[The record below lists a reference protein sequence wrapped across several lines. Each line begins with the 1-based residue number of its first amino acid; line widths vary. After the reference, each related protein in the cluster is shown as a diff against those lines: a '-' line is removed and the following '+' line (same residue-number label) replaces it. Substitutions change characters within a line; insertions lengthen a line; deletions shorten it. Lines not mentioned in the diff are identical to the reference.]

1 MDYVGRIF
9 RPPSEAQSLLLQVT
23 VGCSHNGCTYC
34 DMYSGVSF
42 RVKPWETVHADI
54 CEAANLGPNVRRV
67 FLCDGDALILPTR
80 KLIAILEAIRA
91 EMPWIE
97 RVGVYGDTRSVGRK
111 SVDELTALRKAGL
124 GIVYH
129 GAETGSDAV
138 MAHIDKGGT
147 RDECLETARRLR
159 EAGITHSV
167 MVLLGIGGKELSE
180 EHARETASMLSAM
193 SPRYVG
199 ALTTTLVP
207 GTPLHAAA
215 KRGEFTLPSPFEMLL
230 ELRTIVA
237 DSQFTHTRFSC
248 NHASNYLPMRMDLP
262 RDKDAVLGALDQV
275 IADGD
280 RGALKPE
287 YLRGL

>member
-42 RVKPWETVHADI
+42 RAKPWETIIADI
-54 CEAANLGPNVRRV
+54 EEAATMGPVVRRV
-67 FLCDGDALILPTR
+67 FLCDGDALILSTR
-80 KLIAILEAIRA
+80 QLLRILEAIRA
-91 EMPWIE
+91 HMPWIE

-111 SVDELTALRKAGL
+111 SIEELSALRQAGL

-138 MAHIDKGGT
+138 MTQIDKGGT
-147 RDECLETARRLR
+147 RRECLETAHRLR

-167 MVLLGIGGKELSE
+167 MVLLGIGGQALSE
-180 EHARETASMLSAM
+180 EHAQETASMLSEM

-207 GTPLHAAA
+207 GTPLHAASL
-215 KRGEFTLPSPFEMLL
+215 RGDFVLPSPFDMLL
-230 ELRTIVA
+230 ELRTIIA
-237 DSQFTHTRFSC
+237 QSHFTHTRLSS
-248 NHASNYLPMRMDLP
+248 NHASNYLPMRLELP
-262 RDKDAVLGALDQV
+262 RDRDDALAALDRV
-275 IADGD
+275 IAKAD
-280 RGALKPE
+280 RRALKPE
-287 YLRGL
+287 FLRGL

>member
-1 MDYVGRIF
+1 LDYVGRIF
-9 RPPSEAQSLLLQVT
+9 RPPSEANSLLLQVS

-42 RVKPWETVHADI
+42 RTKPWGTVLADI
-54 CEAANLGPNVRRV
+54 EEAAGVGASVRRV

-80 KLIAILEAIRA
+80 KLLRILEAIRTRL
-91 EMPWIE
+91 PWIE

-111 SVDELTALRKAGL
+111 SVDELIALREAGL
-124 GIVYH
+124 GIIYH

-138 MAHIDKGGT
+138 MTRIDKGGT
-147 RDECLETARRLR
+147 REECLETARRLR
-159 EAGITHSV
+159 AAGLTHSV
-167 MVLLGIGGKELSE
+167 MVLLGIGGRELSA
-180 EHARETASMLSAM
+180 EHARETASMLSEMA
-193 SPRYVG
+193 PRYVG

-207 GTPLHAAA
+207 GTLLHGAAE
-215 KRGEFTLPSPFEMLL
+215 RGEFTLPSPFEMLL

-237 DSQFTHTRFSC
+237 ESQFTHTRFSC

-262 RDKDAVLGALDQV
+262 RDRGAVLSALDQV
-275 IADGD
+275 IADRNSD
-280 RGALKPE
+280 ALKPE